1 MRKNKGFTLIEL
13 LAVILILGIV
23 VTLTSMGVSKYL
35 KTSKEKIK
43 VQAKN
48 EIIEMAKAYM
58 ATNNVNSVN
67 VKTLC
72 DEGYLEADVINP
84 TTGKNITNSDELK
97 YMYVFKINSEYR
109 FSDIV
114 DDNNEETNNEYDIDP
129 KKVCEQCLIVPGA
142 VCNSSNC
149 YESYDIIDE
158 NNKIVISNVNC
169 SEDQSSEY
177 QITKVD
183 SYDKEEKIL
192 VKEEN
197 EENEENNIYF
207 DGSLEKDASYYSIS
221 FEVVAEEGEQESIF
235 DNCIIGIESN
245 EDGKSTEAFFYNNG
259 VKKNKDNKKNDFKY
273 EKSENGFIVTIYY
286 IINFKRIY
294 LRKNYKPK
302 SANPNKGF
310 CKAKIIS
317 VYEKN

>member
-48 EIIEMAKAYM
+48 EIIEIAKAYM

-67 VKTLC
+67 VKTLH
-72 DEGYLEADVINP
+72 DEGYLEADVTNP

-129 KKVCEQCLIVPGA
+129 KKVCEQCLKVPGA
-142 VCNSSNC
+142 VCNSNNC

-158 NNKIVISNVNC
+158 YNKIVISNVNH
-169 SEDQSSEY
+169 SEN
-177 QITKVD
+177 QITMVD
-183 SYDKEEKIL
+183 SYDM
-192 VKEEN
+192 N
-197 EENEENNIYF
+197 EETIQSEKEKYF
-207 DGSLEKDASYYSIS
+207 KGNLNPGASYYSVS

-245 EDGKSTEAFFYNNG
+245 KEGNSTEAFFYNNG
-259 VKKNKDNKKNDFKY
+259 VKKNTSNVKNTFKY
-273 EKSENGFIVTIYY
+273 EKSENGFIVTIYD
-286 IINFKRIY
+286 IIDFKQIY
-294 LRKNYKPK
+294 LRKNYKPESEK
-302 SANPNKGF
+302 PNKGF

-317 VYEKN
+317 VYKKN